1 MQRQQRD
8 VKVGGYLNER
18 VRITLDT
25 VPQDE
30 RGTYG
35 FITVRYRLAPWPT
48 VRYGTPCVRSTVKRT
63 LYNPVNCDP
72 RNKET
77 GGALRQRKRPPLH
90 V

>member
-18 VRITLDT
+18 VRITRDT

-35 FITVRYRLAPWPT
+35 FI
-48 VRYGTPCVRSTVKRT
+48 RYGTALAYRTAYGTVPRVYAVR
-63 LYNPVNCDP
+63 
-72 RNKET
+72 
-77 GGALRQRKRPPLH
+77 
-90 V
+90 